1 MAVAAQK
8 SPAIDSTTINILLIG
23 GLGLLVYNKLFGKS
37 KEEKETEKEESK
49 LDALPLQNN
58 PVSSQLY
65 TPTKKAP
72 AGYIYVRSTT
82 TKPAVPSGYLGSAAK
97 KIKDGIG
104 TFTDDESAI
113 VAGIKMAATKAE
125 LNVIARVYDMLYKRD
140 LMYDLKDNLSKK
152 EMLPILTYI
161 NKLPEYIKGYKT
173 K

>member
-8 SPAIDSTTINILLIG
+8 PAMDSTTVNILLIG

-37 KEEKETEKEESK
+37 KEEKATEKEEEK
-49 LDALPLQNN
+49 LESLPLQNN
-58 PVSSQLY
+58 PLSSQTY

-72 AGYIYVRSTT
+72 AGFIYVRSTT
-82 TKPAVPSGYLGSAAK
+82 TKPAVPSGYLGKAAK
-97 KIKDGIG
+97 QIKDAIG
-104 TFTDDESAI
+104 TFTDDEGQI

-125 LNVIARVYDMLYKRD
+125 LNIIAKSYEILYKRD

-161 NKLPEYIKGYKT
+161 NKLPDYIKGYKT